1 MDSLVMN
8 AKTIV
13 SNALES
19 NAFKSTDASAG
30 FINPEYWN
38 RELLQHVEETII
50 LQSYAKIYDD
60 ILDQDGASL
69 NVTIGVEPSAAEA
82 LVETTDVSI
91 SEYTKTQVTFVP
103 SEYGAAYQLTDKEAR
118 RAFFDVAQDM
128 TKELG
133 YRLALKREEF
143 ARDLVRDGAS
153 SNIVANGV
161 DASAIDT
168 SDILSYDLLVQAAAT
183 MRKNKL
189 MPRVLF
195 VSPMQ
200 KAQLAKA
207 GDFKDAS
214 KYGGRETV
222 LGGVLDKIY
231 GIQIVECT
239 TFTPSSGTDSKAVLM
254 GYDAQGRPAF
264 GIGRKALPR
273 VGVQR
278 WERGRYTDLVATEEW
293 DMKVLRANGLVSI
306 QTYDA

>member
-13 SNALES
+13 SNALDG
-19 NAFKSTDASAG
+19 NAFLSTTASAG
-30 FINPEYWN
+30 FINPIYWN
-38 RELLQHVEETII
+38 RELLQHVEETVIV
-50 LQSYAKIYDD
+50 QSFAKVYDD
-60 ILDQDGASL
+60 ILNQDGASFY
-69 NVTIGVEPSAAEA
+69 VTIGVEPAQAEA
-82 LVETTDVSI
+82 LVETTDVPI
-91 SEYTKTQVTFVP
+91 SAYTKTQVTFTP
-103 SEYGAAYQLTDKEAR
+103 TEYGAAYQLTDKEAR
-118 RAFFDVAQDM
+118 RAFFNVAQDM

-133 YRLALKREEF
+133 YRLALRRETF
-143 ARDLVRDGAS
+143 ARDLIRNGAG

-161 DASAIDT
+161 DASAIAS
-168 SDILSYDLLVQAAAT
+168 SDSLTYDLIVNAASAI
-183 MRKNKL
+183 RKNKL
-189 MPRVLF
+189 IPRVLF
-195 VSPMQ
+195 ISPMQ
-200 KAQLAKA
+200 KAQLAKNGA
-207 GDFKDAS
+207 FRDAS
-214 KYGGRETV
+214 QYGGRETV

-239 TFTPSSGTDSKAVLM
+239 TFTPASGTDSKAVLM

-278 WERGRYTDLVATEEW
+278 WERGRYTDLVAVEEW